1 MGSTVNADTIIPA
14 PVSQQNDDGPPFR
27 LRRDTQ
33 VVAEGAGA
41 RDVAE
46 YLAELLRP
54 ATGWPLP
61 VVEASEGRDIR
72 LTIVD
77 GDGALGSYTLVAA
90 EGGVSIEATT
100 GAGLFN
106 GVQSLRQLL
115 PAEIE
120 FTESVDIDW
129 AVAPVTITDT
139 PRFAY
144 RGAMLDVA
152 RHFFD
157 VNSVKRYIDDV
168 ARLKINYLHLHLT
181 DDQGWRL
188 EIDGWPELTTI
199 GASTSVDGDG
209 GGFYTQSDY
218 TQIVAYAAS
227 RFITIVPEID
237 VPGHTNAAL
246 VAYPELGGGGDFT
259 PYEGVEVGFS
269 SLDIRGEATYA
280 FLDDVFRQVSA
291 LTPGPYLHI
300 GGDESLATTDE
311 DFLYFAKR
319 ATALAASHGKTIIGW
334 HELGKS
340 RELPAAT
347 VGQYWG
353 FLRPEGDSA
362 DEAMSFV
369 ERGGSLILSPADVAY
384 LDMKYDDD
392 TEFGLQWA
400 HGNTSL
406 SDASS
411 WEPTDVIPGVDNPQI
426 LGIEAPLWTETLT
439 TIAEVEFMAFP
450 RIAAIAEIAWSP
462 RTDASERVGDLGPR
476 LASFGRRLTLAGIAF
491 HRSPEVEWDVAEH

>member
-1 MGSTVNADTIIPA
+1 MSTIIPA
-14 PVSQQNDDGPPFR
+14 PASQQKGEGPAFR
-27 LRRDTQ
+27 LRQNTQ
-33 VVAEGAGA
+33 LVAEGVGA
-41 RDVAE
+41 RDVAD
-46 YLAELLRP
+46 YLAQLLRP

-61 VVEASEGRDIR
+61 VVEVSEGRDIR
-72 LTIVD
+72 LAIVD
-77 GDGALGSYTLVAA
+77 GDGATGSYTLEVA

-100 GAGLFN
+100 AAGLFY

-120 FTESVDIDW
+120 SAQPVDAEWAIASVAIRD
-129 AVAPVTITDT
+129 A

-144 RGAMLDVA
+144 RGAMLDVV
-152 RHFFD
+152 RHFFAVAD
-157 VNSVKRYIDDV
+157 VKRYIDDV
-168 ARLKINYLHLHLT
+168 ARLKLNHLHLHLT

-188 EIDGWPELTTI
+188 AIDGWPELTAI
-199 GASTSVDGDG
+199 GASTSVNGDG
-209 GGFYTQSDY
+209 GGFYTQADY
-218 TQIVAYAAS
+218 AEIVAYAAS
-227 RFITIVPEID
+227 RYVTIVPEID

-246 VAYPELGGGGDFT
+246 VAYPELGAGSDYA

-269 SLDIRGEATYA
+269 SLDIRSEATYA

-291 LTPGPYLHI
+291 ITPGPYLHI

-319 ATALAASHGKTIIGW
+319 ATALAAAHGKTIVGW

-340 RELPAAT
+340 GDLPRGT
-347 VGQYWG
+347 IGQYWG
-353 FLRPEGDSA
+353 FVRPEGDSA
-362 DEAMSFV
+362 QEALSFV
-369 ERGGSLILSPADVAY
+369 EQGGSLILSPGDVAY

-400 HGNTSL
+400 HGNTPL
-406 SDASS
+406 ADAAS
-411 WEPTDVIPGVDNPQI
+411 WEPTDIIPGVGDPQI
-426 LGIEAPLWTETLT
+426 LGIEAPIWTETLR

-462 RTDASERVGDLGPR
+462 RTQASERLRDLAPR
-476 LASFGRRLTLAGIAF
+476 LASFGRRLALAGIAF